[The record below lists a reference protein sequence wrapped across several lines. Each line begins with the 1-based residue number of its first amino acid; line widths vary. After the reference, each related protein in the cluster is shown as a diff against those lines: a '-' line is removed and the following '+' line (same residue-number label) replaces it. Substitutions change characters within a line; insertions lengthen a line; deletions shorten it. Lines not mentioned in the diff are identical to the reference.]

1 MNLETIFFSIFFGW
15 LIFITYS
22 LYKIKSHY
30 NNLIARTK
38 KRQIDEI
45 LDFLLEK
52 NEFFDKNISQ
62 LKKQISQIII
72 DTQFHFQK
80 ISFFRFK
87 PFEQKGEDGFILGL
101 FDEKNNGILINFIY
115 IRDGLRIYPKIIK
128 NGQGLKYQLTNEEK
142 DAINKSLSLKVLG
155 SNL

>member
-1 MNLETIFFSIFFGW
+1 MNLETIFFSICFGW
-15 LIFITYS
+15 LILITYS

-45 LDFLLEK
+45 LDSLLEK
-52 NEFFDKNISQ
+52 NEFFDKDISQ
-62 LKKQISQIII
+62 LKKQISQIIT
-72 DTQFHFQK
+72 DAQFHFQK
-80 ISFFRFK
+80 VSFLRFK
-87 PFEQKGEDGFILGL
+87 PFEQKGEEGFILGL
-101 FDEKNNGILINFIY
+101 FDDKNNGILINFIY

-128 NGQGLKYQLTNEEK
+128 NGQGLKYQLTDEEK
-142 DAINKSLSLKVLG
+142 EAINKSQSLKVLN

>member
-30 NNLIARTK
+30 NNLIVRTK

-45 LDFLLEK
+45 LDYLLEK
-52 NEFFDKNISQ
+52 DDFFEKNINQ
-62 LKKQISQIII
+62 LKKQISEVII
-72 DTQFHFQK
+72 DAKFHFQK
-80 ISFFRFK
+80 ISFLRFK
-87 PFEQKGEDGFILGL
+87 PFEQRGEEGFILGL

-128 NGQGLKYQLTNEEK
+128 NGQGLKYQLTSEEK
-142 DAINKSLSLKVLG
+142 EAINKSQSLKVLS